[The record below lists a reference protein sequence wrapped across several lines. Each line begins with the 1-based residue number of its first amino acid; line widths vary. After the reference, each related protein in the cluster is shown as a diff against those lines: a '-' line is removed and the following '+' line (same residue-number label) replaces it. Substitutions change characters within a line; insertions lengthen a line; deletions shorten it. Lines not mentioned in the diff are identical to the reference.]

1 MIGVTSAP
9 SGVKAKGAVLAD
21 ADTGQIL
28 WGRDVGTERPMASVT
43 KVMTAL
49 LVLESGN
56 LGQEIAVPAAADSYA
71 WKYGGESAG
80 LHPGDVLTAQELLA
94 ALLLPSGADAAYTLA
109 NAYGP
114 GLNAFI
120 ARMNAT
126 AAQLGMKDTH
136 FTSPDGLPYPT
147 ETSTYSTPFDLLT
160 LGLVAM
166 RYPAFQSIVDL
177 RFYHLPKGPGHHEYW
192 WDNTDHLIGSYQGA
206 LGIKDGYT
214 DDAGHCL
221 LFEATRNGR
230 TLIGVV
236 LDSPRHRHGGRRAGC
251 RADAELGLRAPFA
264 PAERSIRPGYAAS
277 FTVGWHQ
284 RPVSLPGPGL
294 AAACSSGGVSMTG
307 TGSRPIRSAM
317 RVSKTS
323 WAARWPCT
331 CATSCRVA
339 LASWNVAS
347 ARLSAAAAC
356 TFCPTMMTD
365 SSTSCRNVC
374 ATQETIAAVP
384 DRIASGRLIRSNKA
398 NA

>member
-1 MIGVTSAP
+1 MRLRAGIVSLALAAATIGGAAAWASTVVAEGPQPVRNQVAAAGAESRAPARLSRPRPSPSPSPRPTTGPVIEVTSAP

-28 WGRDVGTERPMASVT
+28 WGRDVDTERPMASVT
-43 KVMTAL
+43 KVMSAL

-56 LGQEIAVPAAADSYA
+56 LGREIGVPGAAVSYA
-71 WKYGGESAG
+71 WKYGGETAA
-80 LHPGDVLTAQELLA
+80 LRPGDVLTAQELLA

-126 AAQLGMKDTH
+126 AAQLGMNDTH

-147 ETSTYSTPFDLLT
+147 ETSTYSTPSDLLS

-192 WDNTDHLIGSYQGA
+192 WDNTDDLIGSYQGA

-236 LDSPRHRHGGRRAGC
+236 LDSPATGPAAG
-251 RADAELGLRAPFA
+251 AQDAERMLNWGFGLR
-264 PAERSIRPGYAAS
+264 R
-277 FTVGWHQ
+277 
-284 RPVSLPGPGL
+284 
-294 AAACSSGGVSMTG
+294 TG
-307 TGSRPIRSAM
+307 
-317 RVSKTS
+317 
-323 WAARWPCT
+323 
-331 CATSCRVA
+331 
-339 LASWNVAS
+339 
-347 ARLSAAAAC
+347 
-356 TFCPTMMTD
+356 
-365 SSTSCRNVC
+365 
-374 ATQETIAAVP
+374 
-384 DRIASGRLIRSNKA
+384 
-398 NA
+398 

>member
-1 MIGVTSAP
+1 MRLRAGIVALTVAAATIGGAAAWASTVVAQGPQPVRNQAAAAEARSRAPARLSRPAPRPRPTASPVIEVTSAP

-28 WGRDVGTERPMASVT
+28 WGRDVDTERPMASVT

-56 LGQEIAVPAAADSYA
+56 LGREIGVPAAADSYA
-71 WKYGGESAG
+71 WKNGGESAA

-114 GLNAFI
+114 GFNAFI

-147 ETSTYSTPFDLLT
+147 ETSTYSTPFDLLI

-221 LFEATRNGR
+221 LFEAIRNGR

-236 LDSPRHRHGGRRAGC
+236 LDSPATGPAAG
-251 RADAELGLRAPFA
+251 AQDAERMLNWGFGLRP
-264 PAERSIRPGYAAS
+264 
-277 FTVGWHQ
+277 
-284 RPVSLPGPGL
+284 
-294 AAACSSGGVSMTG
+294 TG
-307 TGSRPIRSAM
+307 
-317 RVSKTS
+317 
-323 WAARWPCT
+323 
-331 CATSCRVA
+331 
-339 LASWNVAS
+339 
-347 ARLSAAAAC
+347 
-356 TFCPTMMTD
+356 
-365 SSTSCRNVC
+365 
-374 ATQETIAAVP
+374 
-384 DRIASGRLIRSNKA
+384 
-398 NA
+398 